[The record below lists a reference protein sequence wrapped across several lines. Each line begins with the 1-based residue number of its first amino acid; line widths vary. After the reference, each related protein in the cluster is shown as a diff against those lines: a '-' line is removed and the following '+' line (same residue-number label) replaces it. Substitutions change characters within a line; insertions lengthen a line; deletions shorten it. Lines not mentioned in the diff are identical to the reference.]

1 MVKLLHNDIYP
12 IEKESEYKEYF
23 DTFPYTLSSFQKFAI
38 EAIVTGNHSLS
49 CVPTGSGKTLPALFA
64 IDYFTSSLINKKV
77 IYTSPIKALS
87 NQKYYE
93 FTQKFPHLSIG
104 ILTGDIKINPEA
116 QVLIM
121 TAEILQNTL
130 YNKQSQNQQARFSS
144 MDVDMKINS
153 SLIFDMDFET
163 DLGCVIQDEVH
174 MINDESRGHIWEN
187 TILCLPSRVQM
198 VMLSATLGNPI
209 RFAEWI
215 ESCNPDNKQVY
226 LSTSIHRPVPLTHYS
241 FITDTQSV
249 YKHIKDKDT
258 QKEIKT
264 VCNSMQLL
272 QDSTGK
278 FNEPNYYRTKKIL
291 DLFEKNKL
299 FIKRSQVLNNV
310 CSHMVENKMLP
321 AVCFILSKRQIEV
334 AANEITV
341 PLLEDDSKVGYIV
354 QTECEQIL
362 RNKLPNFQEYLHLPE
377 YINMVNLLEK
387 GIGIH
392 HSGIMPILREI
403 VEILFEK
410 GYIKLLFATET
421 FSVGLNMPIKTAL
434 FVDVKK
440 FDGNCR
446 RMMYSHEFTQ
456 AAGRAGRR
464 GIDTVGN
471 VIHLPNLFRHV
482 ELVDYRIMMNGT
494 PQTLVSKFK
503 VSYNLVLSLIDTQ
516 QLNNTDKKY
525 YEKSMIQ
532 DSIHKKA
539 SEITKKMTHL
549 QQQIDEQSKY
559 FVGKD
564 KSVLD
569 TYLNVCDILKTA
581 TNKKRK
587 IAERELTALKDKYR
601 TIEQDAKRA
610 QEINILYSELEK
622 QQELYKNETNY
633 LQKNM
638 NVIVDMLY
646 DHQLIE
652 NDNDNDNM
660 KLTTTGFI
668 ASQINEVPNMVMTY
682 AIKEHW
688 FDDFESIELAMIFSC
703 FTNIVVSDE
712 VISLTPHSSIPR
724 VNSTICKLQEVA
736 HMYLDFES
744 DNGIH
749 TGTDFTMNYDILEY
763 VEEWCKC
770 STESECKWIIQ
781 RVEKEKEL
789 FLGEFIKALLKI
801 TNIATELER
810 IFEAIGNIQML
821 QKIKEI
827 SPLIIKYIA
836 TNQSLY
842 LHP

>member
-1 MVKLLHNDIYP
+1 MVKTLHNDIYST
-12 IEKESEYKEYF
+12 EKELMYKEYF
-23 DTFPYTLSSFQKFAI
+23 NTFPYTLSSFQKFAI

-64 IDYFTSSLINKKV
+64 IDYFTSTLNKKV

-130 YNKQSQNQQARFSS
+130 YNKQSHNKNKETPQQP
-144 MDVDMKINS
+144 
-153 SLIFDMDFET
+153 LLFDMDFDTE
-163 DLGCVIQDEVH
+163 LGCVIQDEVH

-187 TILCLPSRVQM
+187 TILCLPVHVQM
-198 VMLSATLGNPI
+198 VMLSATLGNPV

-215 ESCNPDNKQVY
+215 ESCNKDNNERKQVY
-226 LSTSIHRPVPLTHYS
+226 LSTSTHRPVPLTHYS
-241 FITDTQSV
+241 FITDTQGV
-249 YKHIKDKDT
+249 YKHIKDKET

-264 VCNSMQLL
+264 VCNSLQLL

-278 FNEPNYYRTKKIL
+278 FNEPNYHRTKKVL
-291 DLFEKNKL
+291 DLFEKNKV

-310 CSHMVENKMLP
+310 CKYMVENKMLP

-471 VIHLPNLFRHV
+471 VIHLHNLFRQV
-482 ELVDYRIMMNGT
+482 ELTDYRMMMNGT

-503 VSYNLVLSLIDTQ
+503 VSYNLVLSLIDTDK
-516 QLNNTDKKY
+516 LNDDEKY
-525 YEKSMIQ
+525 YDKSMIQ
-532 DSIHKKA
+532 DSIRIKA
-539 SEITKKMTHL
+539 TEITKKISHI
-549 QQQIDEQSKY
+549 QQQIDERTQY

-564 KSVLD
+564 KSILD
-569 TYLNVCDILKTA
+569 YYLSLCNVLKTA

-587 IAERELTALKDKYR
+587 TTERELTMMKDKYR
-601 TIEQDAKRA
+601 TIEKDAKKA
-610 QEINILYSELEK
+610 QDINLLYSELEK
-622 QQELYKNETNY
+622 QQELYTNETMC
-633 LQKNM
+633 LQKNTS
-638 NVIVDMLY
+638 VIVDIL
-646 DHQLIE
+646 HERGLIE
-652 NDNDNDNM
+652 MDSVKKM
-660 KLTTTGFI
+660 KLTPSGFI
-668 ASQINEVPNMVMTY
+668 ASQINEVPCMVMAI
-682 AIKEHW
+682 AIKEQW
-688 FDDFESIELAMIFSC
+688 FNDLESIELAMIFSC

-712 VISLTPHSSIPR
+712 VISISPHSSNPL
-724 VNSTICKLQEVA
+724 VNSTIYKLQEIA
-736 HMYLDFES
+736 YMCLDMES

-749 TGTDFTMNYDILEY
+749 TGVDFTMNYDIIDY
-763 VEEWCKC
+763 VEEWCN
-770 STESECKWIIQ
+770 SSSESECKWIIQ
-781 RVEKEKEL
+781 KVEKEKEI

-801 TNIATELER
+801 TNMATELER
-810 IFEAIGNIQML
+810 IFESIGDIHML
-821 QKIKEI
+821 QKMKEI
-827 SPLIIKYIA
+827 SPLIIKYVA

-842 LHP
+842 L